1 MLKKSISLVAV
12 GAFLILLLSAIAWQ
26 RVNAYVDSPLPVD
39 EPRTLL
45 IERGQGF
52 NQIVA
57 DLEAARLVQQPIFLR
72 IYARINGLA
81 HRVKAGE
88 YEVEPG
94 LTLSGLMRK
103 MIDGDTLRHHF
114 TVVEGTTF
122 AQLREQLAANRV
134 LEQTLSELDDSEV
147 MALLGEPEK
156 HPEGMFL
163 AETYQYLRGMSD
175 LDLLRRARASLD
187 EALAQAWEKRAPDL
201 PYDSAYQAL
210 TMASIIEKE
219 TAVAQERPR
228 ISGVFVRRLQQGMR
242 LQTDPTVIYGMG
254 AEYKGNLR
262 RADLLEKTPY
272 NTYAIE
278 GLPPT
283 PIAMVGKDAIEA
295 ALNPEAG
302 PWLFFVA
309 KGDGSHHFSAR
320 LSEHNSAV
328 RRYQLQRREDY
339 RSTPEG

>member
-1 MLKKSISLVAV
+1 MLKKSISLMAV
-12 GAFLILLLSAIAWQ
+12 GAFLVLLLGAIAWQ
-26 RVNAYVDSPLPVD
+26 RINAYVDSPLPVD

-57 DLEAARLVQQPIFLR
+57 DLEAANLVQRPIFLR

-88 YEVEPG
+88 YELEPG
-94 LTLSGLMRK
+94 LTLRALLQK
-103 MIDGDTLRHHF
+103 MIDGDTLRHFF

-122 AQLREQLAANRV
+122 AQLREQLEANTV
-134 LEQTLSELDDSEV
+134 LLQTLSELDDSEV
-147 MALLGEPEK
+147 MAQLGEPEQ

-175 LDLLRRARASLD
+175 LDLLRRARTSLD
-187 EALAQAWEKRAPDL
+187 EALAQAWEKRASEL
-201 PYDSAYQAL
+201 PYESAYEAL

-262 RADLLEKTPY
+262 RSDLVQKTPY

-339 RSTPEG
+339 RSTPGG

>member
-1 MLKKSISLVAV
+1 MRLLFG
-12 GAFLILLLSAIAWQ
+12 GALLTLLLLAIAWQ
-26 RVNAYVDSPLPVD
+26 RINAYVDSPLPVA
-39 EPRTLL
+39 EPRTLV

-52 NQIVA
+52 NQIAA
-57 DLEAARLVQQPIFLR
+57 DLEAATLVQRPLLLR
-72 IYARINGLA
+72 IFARVQGVA

-88 YEVEPG
+88 YAIEPG
-94 LTLSGLMRK
+94 LTLRGLLQK
-103 MIDGDTLRHHF
+103 MVDGDTLRHFF
-114 TVVEGTTF
+114 TVVEGTSF
-122 AQLREQLAANRV
+122 VQLREQLAANPV
-134 LEQTLSELDDSEV
+134 LLQTLTELDDSEI
-147 MALLGEPEK
+147 MALLGEPDK
-156 HPEGMFL
+156 HPEGLFL
-163 AETYQYLRGMSD
+163 AETYQFLRGMSD
-175 LDLLRRARASLD
+175 LDLLRRARTSLD
-187 EALAQAWEKRAPDL
+187 AALVKAWEERQPEL
-201 PYDSAYQAL
+201 PYGSAYEGL
-210 TMASIIEKE
+210 IMASIIEKE
-219 TAVAQERPR
+219 TAVPDERPR

-254 AEYKGNLR
+254 DAYKGNLR
-262 RADLLEKTPY
+262 RSDLLKKTPY

-283 PIAMVGKDAIEA
+283 PIAMVGEAAITA

-328 RRYQLQRREDY
+328 RRYQLKRREDY